1 VTARP
6 APVPDEVSRPFWAA
20 TKRHVL
26 TLARCAHCGT
36 PSLPPEATCAGCRS
50 STPGYTFESVS
61 GRGVVRSWTTV
72 RQAFLS
78 GFEVPYVLVD
88 VELAGTDGLRMIG
101 QLTDGPD
108 APLCAGAPVVVAFQ
122 AVGSDAAVPAFTLT
136 GESP

>member
-1 VTARP
+1 
-6 APVPDEVSRPFWAA
+6 
-20 TKRHVL
+20 
-26 TLARCAHCGT
+26 
-36 PSLPPEATCAGCRS
+36 
-50 STPGYTFESVS
+50 
-61 GRGVVRSWTTV
+61 VRSWTTV

-108 APLCAGAPVVVAFQ
+108 APLRAGAPVVVAFQ